1 MLIIRILLIVI
12 WILSFCAGLFF
23 SYKETKEENINKKI
37 YYQNMANTQLIIM
50 FLSCF
55 TSIILNYIIRG

>member
-1 MLIIRILLIVI
+1 MLIVRILLIVI
-12 WILSFCAGLFF
+12 WVLSFCAGLFF

-55 TSIILNYIIRG
+55 TSIILNYIRG

>member
-1 MLIIRILLIVI
+1 MLIVRILLIII
-12 WILSFCAGLFF
+12 WVLSFCAGLFF